1 MATYRR
7 VAGGISTLRATL
19 YHLVR
24 RTVSQERRNQLKV
37 RIAHWRTR
45 FAPVYRARH
54 GTFDA
59 GDLKEELARHL
70 PAEMEIVM
78 VHCSFNDLLPMYT
91 GSVKELLDALIDLC
105 RPEQTLVMPAF
116 FFGGAEGDPRK
127 HYRKRPLFDVRRQ
140 PSEMGILSELF
151 RRRPDVRRSLHPT
164 ASVSALGP
172 LAEEVTEN
180 HHLATTIFGEG
191 TPFGRMAERRT
202 TIFGIGTE
210 YFRSL
215 SQVHAAEDLLGERY
229 PLELRPLK
237 LRVQLRDFDG
247 ELHDYELPVKSLE
260 LGRRMERLEQLLT
273 PNELVQ
279 WRFHGVPLFA
289 TSASRVTDVLVE
301 AALREETIYDAMPIR
316 DSRPRLRPNDSA

>member
-1 MATYRR
+1 M
-7 VAGGISTLRATL
+7 
-19 YHLVR
+19 
-24 RTVSQERRNQLKV
+24 
-37 RIAHWRTR
+37 
-45 FAPVYRARH
+45 YRARH

-70 PAEMEIVM
+70 PTEMEIVM

-105 RPEQTLVMPAF
+105 LPERTLVMPAF
-116 FFGGAEGDPRK
+116 FSGGAEGDPRK
-127 HYRKRPLFDVRRQ
+127 HYQNRPLFDVRRQ

-180 HHLATTIFGEG
+180 HHLAATIFGEG
-191 TPFGRMAERRT
+191 TPFGRMAARRT

-229 PLELRPLK
+229 PLQLRPLK
-237 LRVQLRDFDG
+237 LRVHLRDFDG

-273 PNELVQ
+273 PNELAQ

-289 TSASRVTDVLVE
+289 TTASRVTEVLVE

-316 DSRPRLRPNDSA
+316 DSRPMLRPNDSA